1 MMADVSVVVF
11 SDCFGG
17 VAAFVSVFCPPW
29 DFAFWKACEVMGC
42 DDPEAGDGHVVLP
55 GVVEVESVGNLEWS
69 HLGDRVVTHSSLPV
83 DVADCVLEGVLIET
97 DDADSSAGVFT
108 GERDFLV
115 DDVEGIKNRSV
126 GVHGFVSLL
135 VSGGV
140 RNTEPEC
147 KITGTHLGDGNHR
160 QKSNPPEVGAVGSK
174 VKHCAVQVKD
184 VHHLFGVATVEIRT
198 ELLVHFCLLMI

>member
-1 MMADVSVVVF
+1 LAEWDEVLSFVDGVVEAIASVKGVMTDVSVVVF

-29 DFAFWKACEVMGC
+29 DFAFWEACEVMGC
-42 DDPEAGDGHVVLP
+42 DDPEAGWGSHVVLP

-83 DVADCVLEGVLIET
+83 DVADHVLAGDLVET

-115 DDVEGIKNRSV
+115 DDVEGIKNRGV
-126 GVHGFVSLL
+126 GVHGFVSLCVL
-135 VSGGV
+135 PG
-140 RNTEPEC
+140 
-147 KITGTHLGDGNHR
+147 
-160 QKSNPPEVGAVGSK
+160 
-174 VKHCAVQVKD
+174 
-184 VHHLFGVATVEIRT
+184 
-198 ELLVHFCLLMI
+198 MI